1 MKTNSF
7 TFKLILITGLFC
19 IHGNSIRSQ
28 VQTNKQKITVKGTI
42 EGVKSG
48 RLLLLS
54 VLSEQKADTLAT
66 YTFNSPNFELSASIS
81 QPILGKIMLD
91 GFSGGFDF
99 LAEPGMNYTA
109 NLANGSNTPI
119 EGGNLQNKL
128 NTYSHE
134 IAKIQNQI
142 RNLRQTFDSLRSENK
157 FRSAS
162 KINDSIQI
170 LTADAQRK
178 NEAFLRNNDNL
189 LSAYITMNR
198 VFGQDLSLEATK
210 EAYNQ
215 LGKQAQQSAA
225 GQIIGQRIARMEGA
239 TAGRTAP
246 DFTLPTPEGKDIT
259 LSQIKAKI
267 KIVDFWASWCGPCRL
282 NNPDL
287 KKLYAEFKDKGL
299 EIIGVSLDNVRN
311 RWTGAIEKDGLTW
324 IQVSSLKGWKCES
337 AQKYSVSAIPALF
350 VLDENNRIIA
360 KDIKGEALHQFVAEY
375 LK

>member
-7 TFKLILITGLFC
+7 TFKLILITGFFC

-28 VQTNKQKITVKGTI
+28 VQANKQKITVKGTI

-66 YTFNSPNFELSASIS
+66 YTFNSPSFELSAAIS
-81 QPILGKIMLD
+81 QPILGKIMLE
-91 GFSGGFDF
+91 GFAGGFDF

-109 NLANGSNTPI
+109 NLTNGSNTPI

-142 RNLRQTFDSLRSENK
+142 QKLRQTFDSLRSENK

-178 NEAFLRNNDNL
+178 NETFLRNNDNL